1 MTGSHE
7 AARYNLRALS
17 RPISVVI
24 GRMLKSDALTRE
36 KERMFKKW
44 LLYSGICD
52 NIVGETNV
60 CLC

>member
-7 AARYNLRALS
+7 AARYNLRELS

-24 GRMLKSDALTRE
+24 GRVLKSDVLTRE
-36 KERMFKKW
+36 ERMFKKW

-60 CLC
+60 CLY

>member
-24 GRMLKSDALTRE
+24 GRVLKSDVLTRE
-36 KERMFKKW
+36 ERMFKKW

-60 CLC
+60 CLY